1 MKINMVAWLKY
12 KWIIKE
18 KLVIIFK
25 LNARIYVG
33 IERGYKD
40 EYRFDG
46 PQLEACTP
54 VVNQEHTYEAVFQ
67 MKINCGW

>member
-1 MKINMVAWLKY
+1 
-12 KWIIKE
+12 
-18 KLVIIFK
+18 LVIIFK

-67 MKINCGW
+67 MKINCG